1 MKRAVKISLICAIA
15 CFGLLQPTPINAADK
30 EVMVHIAYQGP
41 LSGPESPLGQ
51 SELEAA
57 KYAVISFNNYYQGQ
71 IKVELQT
78 IDDQG
83 DPSVAVKVAP
93 NAAADSKIIGLV
105 GAAYSG
111 ASIASL
117 PFYKEKL
124 LTMISP
130 SASRGDITNPYS
142 PVLGSPVFHRVI
154 AVEKQK
160 GTKINSWAI
169 QGVSNPRI
177 FVMTDSY
184 RPTDWLSDLA
194 PTATRA
200 GILNMNEYYGKENS
214 VIPII
219 LNSNPNVV
227 IIDSYE
233 AKPELLKS
241 LKRSG
246 YSGKF
251 IATDIWAYEQ
261 NIQSA
266 LSDLEG
272 LQFVELTPS
281 SLKDIDPRL
290 ESEYL
295 SVNGK
300 ASKEYASQTIDA
312 TNVLL
317 NCIAS
322 GVRSR
327 IEMLDCVKVF
337 NGQSITGEL
346 FSFDRF
352 GDSSN
357 PFLRISMI
365 TQGQIVREKIT
376 FRTIIP
382 QLGSPVT
389 TKDGFQFEILNFESK
404 SNYWIKSSIGTIKR
418 NGKLISVADLEP
430 GQTASVSVATSLQL
444 PNFNSIAM
452 VGKAGLTPEQIE
464 KENKLAIEKI
474 LAEANAKAESIRE
487 AQKIMEAKIEAEK
500 KLAEAKV
507 LADKIIAEAR
517 ADAAPKKR
525 TITCVKGKLTKKVT
539 DVKPKC
545 PTGYKLKK

>member
-1 MKRAVKISLICAIA
+1 V
-15 CFGLLQPTPINAADK
+15 Q
-30 EVMVHIAYQGP
+30 IAYQGP

-57 KYAVISFNNYYQGQ
+57 KYAVISFNNFFLGQ
-71 IKVELQT
+71 IKVELRT

-83 DPSVAVKVAP
+83 DPAVAVKVAP
-93 NAAADSKIIGLV
+93 NAAADSRIIGLV
-105 GAAYSG
+105 GPAYSG

-117 PFYKEKL
+117 PFYKERS

-142 PVLGSPVFHRVI
+142 PVLGSPVFHRVV

-160 GTKINSWAI
+160 GTRVNKWAI
-169 QGVSNPRI
+169 QGISNPRI
-177 FVMTDSY
+177 FVVTDSY
-184 RPTDWLSDLA
+184 RPTDWLSELA
-194 PTATRA
+194 PTGTRA
-200 GILNMNEYYGKENS
+200 GLLNMNEYYGKENS
-214 VIPII
+214 IIPII

-227 IIDSYE
+227 VVDSYE

-266 LSDLEG
+266 LSDLDG
-272 LQFVELTPS
+272 LQFVELTTS
-281 SLKDIDPRL
+281 SLKDIDARL
-290 ESEYL
+290 ESEYF
-295 SVNGK
+295 SVTNK

-317 NCIAS
+317 SCIAS

-327 IEMLDCVKVF
+327 IEMLDCVKAF
-337 NGQSITGEL
+337 TGKSINGEL

-365 TQGQIVREKIT
+365 SQGQIVREKLT
-376 FRTIIP
+376 LKTTIP
-382 QLGSPVT
+382 QLSSPTT
-389 TKDGFQFEILNFESK
+389 TKDGFQFEILSFESK
-404 SNYWIKSSIGTIKR
+404 SNYWIKSTMGTIKR
-418 NGKLISVADLEP
+418 NGSLISVTNLEP
-430 GQTASVSVATSLQL
+430 GQTSIVSIATSLQL
-444 PNFNSIAM
+444 LNLNSITL

-474 LAEANAKAESIRE
+474 LAEANAKADAIKE
-487 AQKIMEAKIEAEK
+487 AQKIAEAKLEAEK
-500 KLAEAKV
+500 KLAEAKA
-507 LADKIIAEAR
+507 LADRIIADAR
-517 ADAAPKKR
+517 ANAATKKT
-525 TITCVKGKLTKKVT
+525 TINCVKGNLRKKVT
-539 DVKPKC
+539 AVKPRC
-545 PTGYKLKK
+545 PTGYKVKK